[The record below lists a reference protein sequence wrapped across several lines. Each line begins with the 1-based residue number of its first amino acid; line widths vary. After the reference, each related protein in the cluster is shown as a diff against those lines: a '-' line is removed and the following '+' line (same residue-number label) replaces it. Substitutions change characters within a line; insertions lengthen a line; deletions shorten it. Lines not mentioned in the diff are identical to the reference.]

1 MSDPEY
7 AVKLTVV
14 LPIFNEIGS
23 LSELDRQL
31 SEAITS
37 LGFPCEVVCVD
48 DGSTDGSWAR
58 LQELSS
64 SNPMYR
70 MVKLRRNYGQSAAL
84 AAGVDVA
91 RGEFIILMDADLQ
104 NDPADIPRLINE
116 VHKGFDLVSGW
127 RRSRQDFFWSRR
139 LPSIIANS
147 LIAKVTDV
155 DLHDIGCTLKIYRS
169 EYIKD
174 ITIYGDGSQT
184 RSFCY
189 VDDMTE
195 AFVRLMNQ
203 DETTGPVN
211 LGNPGEFTIKQLAE
225 MVLRMTGSKSKLV
238 MHPLPQDDPKQRK
251 PDITLAKKVLQWEP
265 KVPLEDGLK
274 HVIDYFRYII
284 AK

>member
-7 AVKLTVV
+7 AVKLSVV

-91 RGEFIILMDADLQ
+91 RGEFI
-104 NDPADIPRLINE
+104 
-116 VHKGFDLVSGW
+116 
-127 RRSRQDFFWSRR
+127 
-139 LPSIIANS
+139 
-147 LIAKVTDV
+147 
-155 DLHDIGCTLKIYRS
+155 
-169 EYIKD
+169 
-174 ITIYGDGSQT
+174 
-184 RSFCY
+184 
-189 VDDMTE
+189 
-195 AFVRLMNQ
+195 
-203 DETTGPVN
+203 
-211 LGNPGEFTIKQLAE
+211 
-225 MVLRMTGSKSKLV
+225 
-238 MHPLPQDDPKQRK
+238 
-251 PDITLAKKVLQWEP
+251 
-265 KVPLEDGLK
+265 
-274 HVIDYFRYII
+274 
-284 AK
+284 